1 MYKSGQPQLLSR
13 ASHCRIIIVPRSI
26 TIIYVSINL
35 FKAFVEYY
43 SGYRYSHC
51 RLGISAHKSS
61 ATQVDDGKFCA
72 AVIAILCATIL
83 NRTPSNYELILTP
96 FAAFIAAQQQP
107 ELYRAMLMNVFLFFP
122 LGLTLSNALPRKWH
136 RWGRIALTT
145 FVGCILSVG
154 IEYTQYR
161 YALGM
166 VEVDDVICNTLG
178 AFIGSTS
185 LLIAHAIE
193 KHKERA
199 WHTNMTLTA
208 TERQFL
214 HIAKAAV
221 SGGEVTAENVD
232 WPAVFTLA
240 NQQKLLPILFEAVR
254 KTPAAAENAALFAA
268 VKQQVIAQV
277 LHQTMRASEFA
288 DLYQKLRAAG
298 LHPIVVKGQLCS
310 RLYPQTDHRISADDD
325 LYIPDAEFMAC
336 HEQLLAN
343 GLTTDTPADELPTAD
358 EVSYTKDGSPLYI
371 ELHRHLFDS
380 AEDAHDELNH
390 FFADLNPVEID
401 GLLAMPPHEH
411 LLYLILHAY
420 KHFVRSGI
428 GLRQFCDIGL
438 WARAYHV
445 EIDWQRLHE
454 QCESVHAATFAAAAF
469 CIAREYLG
477 IDFDLPTPWDA
488 SIDAEPLLH
497 DTLCGGVYGSNDLT
511 RLHSS
516 TVTLNAVKASRT
528 GEKSSVL
535 STVFPKREYLERRYP
550 YLKKRPYLLPVA
562 WAQRI
567 AHYASEKQSGADN
580 SASGS
585 IKLAKERIEL
595 MKRYGIMD

>member
-1 MYKSGQPQLLSR
+1 MRHIYALPLHMVIFLMLVLL
-13 ASHCRIIIVPRSI
+13 IVWAMLSQHKNQKKR
-26 TIIYVSINL
+26 TIINAALCFIA
-35 FKAFVEYY
+35 AF
-43 SGYRYSHC
+43 
-51 RLGISAHKSS
+51 I
-61 ATQVDDGKFCA
+61 
-72 AVIAILCATIL
+72 ILYATIL
-83 NRTPSNYELILTP
+83 TRSVGVSEAILTP
-96 FAAFIAAQQQP
+96 FASLTAARIQP
-107 ELYRAMLMNVFLFFP
+107 EIYREMLMNVFLFFP
-122 LGLTLSNALPRKWH
+122 LGLTLSNALPRRWH

-145 FVGCILSVG
+145 LIGCALSAG
-154 IEYTQYR
+154 IEYAQYR
-161 YALGM
+161 YALGLA
-166 VEVDDVICNTLG
+166 EADDVICNTLG
-178 AFIGSTS
+178 AFLGAAS
-185 LLIAHAIE
+185 LLAAHAIE

-214 HIAKAAV
+214 HIAKAAI
-221 SGGEVTAENVD
+221 SGGDLPAESVD
-232 WPAVFTLA
+232 WPAIFTLA

-254 KTPAAAENAALFAA
+254 KMPAAEENVALFA
-268 VKQQVIAQV
+268 VTKQQVIAQV

-288 DLYQKLRAAG
+288 DLYQKLHAAG

-310 RLYPQTDHRISADDD
+310 RLYPLKDHRISADDD

-343 GLTTDTPADELPTAD
+343 GLTTDTPTDELATAD
-358 EVSYTKDGSPLYI
+358 EVSYTKKGSPLYI

-411 LLYLILHAY
+411 LLYLLLHAY

-438 WARAYHV
+438 WARAYHN

-469 CIAREYLG
+469 RIARDDLG
-477 IDFDLPTPWDA
+477 IDFDLPAPWSDA
-488 SIDAEPLLH
+488 VDAEPLLH
-497 DTLCGGVYGSNDLT
+497 DSLCGGVYGSNDLT

-528 GEKSSVL
+528 GEKISVL
-535 STVFPKREYLERRYP
+535 RTVFPKREYLERRYP

-562 WAQRI
+562 WAQRLV
-567 AHYASEKQSGADN
+567 HYAGEKKTGADS

>member
-1 MYKSGQPQLLSR
+1 MLLSLLLLWPMLCQR
-13 ASHCRIIIVPRSI
+13 VGERRRMLLNTA
-26 TIIYVSINL
+26 L
-35 FKAFVEYY
+35 A
-43 SGYRYSHC
+43 
-51 RLGISAHKSS
+51 
-61 ATQVDDGKFCA
+61 CA
-72 AVIAILCATIL
+72 AAFIILYATIL
-83 NRTPSNYELILTP
+83 TRSAGVPEVILTP
-96 FAAFIAAQQQP
+96 FATFTAARQQP
-107 ELYRAMLMNVFLFFP
+107 ELYRALLMNVFLFFP

-166 VEVDDVICNTLG
+166 AEVDDVICNTLG

-185 LLIAHAIE
+185 LLIARAIE
-193 KHKERA
+193 KSRERVR
-199 WHTNMTLTA
+199 HTNMTLTT
-208 TERQFL
+208 TETQFL

-221 SGGEVTAENVD
+221 SGGALPTENVD
-232 WPAVFTLA
+232 WPAVFALA
-240 NQQKLLPILFEAVR
+240 GQQKLLPILFETVR
-254 KTPAAAENAALFAA
+254 KMPAAEENVALFA
-268 VKQQVIAQV
+268 VTKQQVIGQV
-277 LHQTMRASEFA
+277 LNQTVRSAEFS
-288 DLYQKLRAAG
+288 DLYHKLRSAG

-310 RLYPQTDHRISADDD
+310 RLYPLKDHRISADDD

-390 FFADLNPVEID
+390 FFTDINPVETD
-401 GLLAMPPHEH
+401 GFLAMPPHEH

-438 WARAYHV
+438 WARAYHA
-445 EIDWQRLHE
+445 EIDWQRLHDS
-454 QCESVHAATFAAAAF
+454 CASVHAAKFAAAAF
-469 CIAREYLG
+469 RIARDYLG
-477 IDFDLPTPWDA
+477 IDFDLPMPWDA
-488 SIDAEPLLH
+488 SIDVEPLLH

-585 IKLAKERIEL
+585 IKLGKERIEL
-595 MKRYGIMD
+595 MKRYGIMN

>member
-1 MYKSGQPQLLSR
+1 
-13 ASHCRIIIVPRSI
+13 
-26 TIIYVSINL
+26 
-35 FKAFVEYY
+35 
-43 SGYRYSHC
+43 
-51 RLGISAHKSS
+51 
-61 ATQVDDGKFCA
+61 
-72 AVIAILCATIL
+72 
-83 NRTPSNYELILTP
+83 
-96 FAAFIAAQQQP
+96 
-107 ELYRAMLMNVFLFFP
+107 
-122 LGLTLSNALPRKWH
+122 
-136 RWGRIALTT
+136 
-145 FVGCILSVG
+145 
-154 IEYTQYR
+154 
-161 YALGM
+161 
-166 VEVDDVICNTLG
+166 
-178 AFIGSTS
+178 
-185 LLIAHAIE
+185 
-193 KHKERA
+193 
-199 WHTNMTLTA
+199 MTLTA

-214 HIAKAAV
+214 HIAKAAI
-221 SGGEVTAENVD
+221 SGGDLPAEKAD
-232 WPAVFTLA
+232 WPAVFALA
-240 NQQKLLPILFEAVR
+240 GQQKLLPIVFEAVR

-277 LHQTMRASEFA
+277 LHQTVRSAEFA
-288 DLYQKLRAAG
+288 DLYRKLRTVG

-310 RLYPQTDHRISADDD
+310 RLYPLKDHRISADDD
-325 LYIPDAEFMAC
+325 IYIPDAEFMAC

-343 GLTTDTPADELPTAD
+343 GLRTGTPADELASAD
-358 EVSYTKDGSPLYI
+358 EVSYTKNGSPLYI
-371 ELHRHLFDS
+371 ELYRHLFDS

-390 FFADLNPVEID
+390 IFADFNPVEID
-401 GLLAMPPHEH
+401 GFLAMPPHEH
-411 LLYLILHAY
+411 LLYLLLHAY

-438 WARAYHV
+438 WARAYHS

-477 IDFDLPTPWDA
+477 IEFDLPAPRDG
-488 SIDAEPLLH
+488 SIDVEPLLH
-497 DTLCGGVYGSNDLT
+497 DSLCGGVYGSNDLT

-562 WAQRI
+562 WVQRI
-567 AHYASEKQSGADN
+567 AHYASEKQSGTDN

-595 MKRYGIMD
+595 MKRYDIMD

>member
-1 MYKSGQPQLLSR
+1 MLLSLLLLWPMLCQR
-13 ASHCRIIIVPRSI
+13 VGERRRVLLNTA
-26 TIIYVSINL
+26 L
-35 FKAFVEYY
+35 A
-43 SGYRYSHC
+43 
-51 RLGISAHKSS
+51 
-61 ATQVDDGKFCA
+61 CA
-72 AVIAILCATIL
+72 AAFIILYATIL
-83 NRTPSNYELILTP
+83 TRTHGDYKPILTP
-96 FAAFIAAQQQP
+96 FATFAAARQQP
-107 ELYRAMLMNVFLFFP
+107 ELYREMLMNIFLFFP
-122 LGLTLSNALPRKWH
+122 LGLTLSNALPQKWH
-136 RWGRIALTT
+136 RWGRIILTT
-145 FVGCILSVG
+145 LVGCALSAG
-154 IEYTQYR
+154 IEYAQYR
-161 YALGM
+161 CALGLA
-166 VEVDDVICNTLG
+166 ETDDVICNTLG

-214 HIAKAAV
+214 NIAKAGV
-221 SGGEVTAENVD
+221 SGGALPAENVD
-232 WPAVFTLA
+232 WPAIFTLA

-254 KTPAAAENAALFAA
+254 KMPAAGENAALFA
-268 VKQQVIAQV
+268 VTKQQVIGQV
-277 LHQTMRASEFA
+277 LNQTVRSAEFA
-288 DLYQKLRAAG
+288 DLYHKLRAAG

-310 RLYPQTDHRISADDD
+310 RLYPLKDHRISADDD
-325 LYIPDAEFMAC
+325 IYIPDAEFMAC

-343 GLTTDTPADELPTAD
+343 GLRTGTPADELASAD
-358 EVSYTKDGSPLYI
+358 EVPYTKDGSPLYI

-390 FFADLNPVEID
+390 FFTDINPVETD
-401 GLLAMPPHEH
+401 GFLAMPPHEH
-411 LLYLILHAY
+411 LLYVLLHAY

-438 WARAYHV
+438 WAREYHD

-469 CIAREYLG
+469 HIAGDYLG
-477 IDFDLPTPWDA
+477 IEFDLPAPWDG
-488 SIDAEPLLH
+488 SIDVEPLLH
-497 DTLCGGVYGSNDLT
+497 DSLCGGVYGSNDLT

-562 WAQRI
+562 WVQRI
-567 AHYASEKQSGADN
+567 AHYASEKQAGTDN

-585 IKLAKERIEL
+585 IKLGKERIEL

>member
-1 MYKSGQPQLLSR
+1 M
-13 ASHCRIIIVPRSI
+13 A
-26 TIIYVSINL
+26 N
-35 FKAFVEYY
+35 FV
-43 SGYRYSHC
+43 
-51 RLGISAHKSS
+51 L
-61 ATQVDDGKFCA
+61 FCA
-72 AVIAILCATIL
+72 AVIAILYATIL
-83 NRTPSNYELILTP
+83 TRTPGSYELILTP
-96 FAAFIAAQQQP
+96 FATFTAALQQP
-107 ELYRAMLMNVFLFFP
+107 ELYREMLMNVFLFFP
-122 LGLTLSNALPRKWH
+122 LGLTLSNALPRRWH
-136 RWGRIALTT
+136 RWGRIALATL
-145 FVGCILSVG
+145 VGCILSAG

-161 YALGM
+161 CALGLA
-166 VEVDDVICNTLG
+166 ETDDVICNTLG
-178 AFIGSTS
+178 AFLGAAS

-193 KHKERA
+193 KYRERA
-199 WHTNMTLTA
+199 WHTNMTLTT
-208 TERQFL
+208 TETQFL
-214 HIAKAAV
+214 HIAKAAI
-221 SGGEVTAENVD
+221 SGGDLPTEKVD
-232 WPAVFTLA
+232 WSAIFTLA

-254 KTPAAAENAALFAA
+254 KMPAAEENVALFA
-268 VKQQVIAQV
+268 VTKQQVIGQV
-277 LHQTMRASEFA
+277 LNQTVRSAEFA
-288 DLYQKLRAAG
+288 DLYHKLRTAG

-325 LYIPDAEFMAC
+325 LLIPDGEFMAC

-343 GLTTDTPADELPTAD
+343 GLTTDTPADELTTAD
-358 EVSYTKDGSPLYI
+358 EVPYTKGGSPLYI

-390 FFADLNPVEID
+390 FFADLTPVEID
-401 GLLAMPPHEH
+401 SFLAMPPHEH
-411 LLYLILHAY
+411 LLYLLLHAY

-438 WARAYHV
+438 WARAYHG
-445 EIDWQRLHE
+445 EIDWQRLHD
-454 QCESVHAATFAAAAF
+454 QCASVHAATFAAAVF
-469 CIAREYLG
+469 RIARDYLG
-477 IDFDLPTPWDA
+477 IDFDLPTPWDGG
-488 SIDAEPLLH
+488 IDVEPLLH

-535 STVFPKREYLERRYP
+535 RTVFPKREYLERRYP

-585 IKLAKERIEL
+585 IKLGKERIEL

>member
-1 MYKSGQPQLLSR
+1 MNPWTVCILLLSLLLLWPMLCQR
-13 ASHCRIIIVPRSI
+13 VGERRRV
-26 TIIYVSINL
+26 L
-35 FKAFVEYY
+35 FNTA
-43 SGYRYSHC
+43 
-51 RLGISAHKSS
+51 LA
-61 ATQVDDGKFCA
+61 CA
-72 AVIAILCATIL
+72 AAFIILYATIL
-83 NRTPSNYELILTP
+83 TRSAGVPEAILTP
-96 FAAFIAAQQQP
+96 FASLTAARIQP
-107 ELYRAMLMNVFLFFP
+107 EIYREMLMNVFLFFP

-145 FVGCILSVG
+145 LIGCILSVG
-154 IEYTQYR
+154 IEYAQYR

-166 VEVDDVICNTLG
+166 AEVDDVICNTLG

-193 KHKERA
+193 KSRERA
-199 WHTNMTLTA
+199 WHTNMTLTT
-208 TERQFL
+208 TETQFL
-214 HIAKAAV
+214 HIAKAAI
-221 SGGEVTAENVD
+221 SGGDLPAEKVD
-232 WPAVFTLA
+232 WPAIFTLA
-240 NQQKLLPILFEAVR
+240 NQQKLLPILFEAAR
-254 KTPAAAENAALFAA
+254 KTPAAEENAALFA
-268 VKQQVIAQV
+268 VTKQQVIGQV
-277 LHQTMRASEFA
+277 LNQTVRSAEFS
-288 DLYQKLRAAG
+288 DLYHKLRSAG

-310 RLYPQTDHRISADDD
+310 RLYPLKDHRISADDD
-325 LYIPDAEFMAC
+325 LYIPDAEFMVC

-343 GLTTDTPADELPTAD
+343 GLTTGTPTDELASAD
-358 EVSYTKDGSPLYI
+358 EVSYTKNDSPLYI

-390 FFADLNPVEID
+390 FFADLKPVESD

-428 GLRQFCDIGL
+428 GLR
-438 WARAYHV
+438 AYHA
-445 EIDWQRLHE
+445 EIDWQRLHD
-454 QCESVHAATFAAAAF
+454 QCASVHAATFAAAAF
-469 CIAREYLG
+469 RIARDYLG
-477 IDFDLPTPWDA
+477 IDFDLPMPWDA
-488 SIDAEPLLH
+488 SIDVEPLLH

-535 STVFPKREYLERRYP
+535 RTVFPKREYLERRYP

-562 WAQRI
+562 WAQRL
-567 AHYASEKQSGADN
+567 AHYASEKQSGADS

-585 IKLAKERIEL
+585 IKLGKERIEL

>member
-1 MYKSGQPQLLSR
+1 MLHYIYIRSFIGIITFMALALAAWGALPARVGARRWRWGNLALMLLVAAAILYATLFSR
-13 ASHCRIIIVPRSI
+13 AEGS
-26 TIIYVSINL
+26 T
-35 FKAFVEYY
+35 
-43 SGYRYSHC
+43 G
-51 RLGISAHKSS
+51 
-61 ATQVDDGKFCA
+61 
-72 AVIAILCATIL
+72 
-83 NRTPSNYELILTP
+83 LILTS
-96 FAAFIAAQQQP
+96 FATFTAARVQP
-107 ELYRAMLMNVFLFFP
+107 ELYREMLMNVFLFFP

-136 RWGRIALTT
+136 RWLRIILTT
-145 FVGCILSVG
+145 LVGCALSAG
-154 IEYTQYR
+154 IEYAQYR
-161 YALGM
+161 YALGLA
-166 VEVDDVICNTLG
+166 ETDDVICNTLG
-178 AFIGSTS
+178 AFLGAAS
-185 LLIAHAIE
+185 LLAAHAIE
-193 KHKERA
+193 KHRERA

-214 HIAKAAV
+214 NIAKAAV
-221 SGGEVTAENVD
+221 SGGVLPAENVD
-232 WPAVFTLA
+232 WPAVFALA
-240 NQQKLLPILFEAVR
+240 GQQKLLPVVFEAVR
-254 KTPAAAENAALFAA
+254 KTPAAAENAAMFAA

-288 DLYQKLRAAG
+288 GLYQKLRAAG

-325 LYIPDAEFMAC
+325 LYIPDVEFMAC

-343 GLTTDTPADELPTAD
+343 GLTTDTPADELASAD
-358 EVSYTKDGSPLYI
+358 EVPYKKGGSPLYI

-401 GLLAMPPHEH
+401 GLLTMPPHEH
-411 LLYLILHAY
+411 LLYLLLHAY

-438 WARAYHV
+438 WARAYHG

-469 CIAREYLG
+469 RIARDDLG
-477 IDFDLPTPWDA
+477 IDFDLPAPWSDA
-488 SIDAEPLLH
+488 VDAEPLLH
-497 DTLCGGVYGSNDLT
+497 DSLCGGVYGSNDLT

-528 GEKSSVL
+528 GEKISVL
-535 STVFPKREYLERRYP
+535 RTVFPKREYLERRYP

-562 WAQRI
+562 WVQRI
-567 AHYASEKQSGADN
+567 AHYASEKQPGADN

-585 IKLAKERIEL
+585 IKLARERIEL
-595 MKRYGIMD
+595 MKRYDIMD

>member
-1 MYKSGQPQLLSR
+1 MFQSIYSKPLSNIILAIVIAIVAWGYLRTKVQLR
-13 ASHCRIIIVPRSI
+13 RWTMA
-26 TIIYVSINL
+26 N
-35 FKAFVEYY
+35 FV
-43 SGYRYSHC
+43 
-51 RLGISAHKSS
+51 L
-61 ATQVDDGKFCA
+61 FCA

-83 NRTPSNYELILTP
+83 NRTPGNYELILTP
-96 FAAFIAAQQQP
+96 FAALSAARQQP

-136 RWGRIALTT
+136 RWGRIILTT
-145 FVGCILSVG
+145 LVGCALSAG
-154 IEYTQYR
+154 IEYAQYR
-161 YALGM
+161 CALGLA
-166 VEVDDVICNTLG
+166 ETDDVICNTLG

-193 KHKERA
+193 KHRERVR
-199 WHTNMTLTA
+199 HTNMTLA
-208 TERQFL
+208 TTETQFL
-214 HIAKAAV
+214 HIAKAAI
-221 SGGEVTAENVD
+221 SGSDLPAEKVD
-232 WPAVFTLA
+232 WPAIFTLA
-240 NQQKLLPILFEAVR
+240 NQQKLLPILFETVR
-254 KTPAAAENAALFAA
+254 KMPAAEENVALFA
-268 VKQQVIAQV
+268 VTKQQVIGQV
-277 LHQTMRASEFA
+277 LNQTVRSAEFS
-288 DLYQKLRAAG
+288 DLYHKLRSAG

-325 LYIPDAEFMAC
+325 LLIPDGEFMAC

-343 GLTTDTPADELPTAD
+343 GLTTDTPVDELATTD
-358 EVSYTKDGSPLYI
+358 EVSYTKNGSPLYI

-390 FFADLNPVEID
+390 FFTDINPVEMD
-401 GLLAMPPHEH
+401 GFLAMPPHEH

-562 WAQRI
+562 WVQRI
-567 AHYASEKQSGADN
+567 AHYAGEKKTGTDS

>member
-1 MYKSGQPQLLSR
+1 MLLSLLLLWPVLCQR
-13 ASHCRIIIVPRSI
+13 VGERRRVLLNTA
-26 TIIYVSINL
+26 L
-35 FKAFVEYY
+35 A
-43 SGYRYSHC
+43 
-51 RLGISAHKSS
+51 
-61 ATQVDDGKFCA
+61 CA
-72 AVIAILCATIL
+72 AAFIILYATIL
-83 NRTPSNYELILTP
+83 TRTPGVPAVILAP
-96 FAAFIAAQQQP
+96 FASLTAALQQP
-107 ELYRAMLMNVFLFFP
+107 ELYREMLMNVFLFFP

-136 RWGRIALTT
+136 RWLRIALTT
-145 FVGCILSVG
+145 LIGCAFSAG
-154 IEYTQYR
+154 IEYAQYR

-166 VEVDDVICNTLG
+166 AEVDDVICNTLG
-178 AFIGSTS
+178 VFIGSTS

-193 KHKERA
+193 KSRERVR
-199 WHTNMTLTA
+199 HTNMTLTT
-208 TERQFL
+208 TETQFL

-221 SGGEVTAENVD
+221 SGGDLPAEKVD
-232 WPAVFTLA
+232 WPAIFTLA
-240 NQQKLLPILFEAVR
+240 NQQKLLPILFETAR
-254 KTPAAAENAALFAA
+254 KMPAAEENVALFA
-268 VKQQVIAQV
+268 VTKQQVIGQV
-277 LHQTMRASEFA
+277 LNQTVRSAEFS
-288 DLYQKLRAAG
+288 DLYHKLRSAG

-310 RLYPQTDHRISADDD
+310 RLYPLKDHRISADDD
-325 LYIPDAEFMAC
+325 LYIPDAEFMVC

-343 GLTTDTPADELPTAD
+343 GLTTGTPTDELASAD
-358 EVSYTKDGSPLYI
+358 EVSYTKNDSPLYI

-380 AEDAHDELNH
+380 SEDAHDELNH
-390 FFADLNPVEID
+390 FFASLKPVETD
-401 GLLAMPPHEH
+401 GFLAMPPHEH

-428 GLRQFCDIGL
+428 ALRQFCDIGL

-469 CIAREYLG
+469 RIARDYLG
-477 IDFDLPTPWDA
+477 IDFDLPMPWDA
-488 SIDAEPLLH
+488 SIDVEPLLH

-535 STVFPKREYLERRYP
+535 RTVFPKREYLERRYP

-562 WAQRI
+562 WAQRL
-567 AHYASEKQSGADN
+567 AHYASEKQSGADS

-585 IKLAKERIEL
+585 IKLGKERIEL

>member
-1 MYKSGQPQLLSR
+1 MLLSLLLLWPVLCQR
-13 ASHCRIIIVPRSI
+13 VGERRRVLLNTA
-26 TIIYVSINL
+26 L
-35 FKAFVEYY
+35 A
-43 SGYRYSHC
+43 
-51 RLGISAHKSS
+51 
-61 ATQVDDGKFCA
+61 CA
-72 AVIAILCATIL
+72 AAFIILYATIL
-83 NRTPSNYELILTP
+83 TRTPGNYELILTP
-96 FAAFIAAQQQP
+96 FAALSAARQQP
-107 ELYRAMLMNVFLFFP
+107 ELYREMLMNVFLFFP

-136 RWGRIALTT
+136 RWGRIILTT
-145 FVGCILSVG
+145 FVGCALSAG
-154 IEYTQYR
+154 IEYAQYR
-161 YALGM
+161 CALGLA
-166 VEVDDVICNTLG
+166 ETDDVICNTLG

-438 WARAYHV
+438 WAQAYHS

-454 QCESVHAATFAAAAF
+454 QCESVHAATFAAAVF
-469 CIAREYLG
+469 RITKDYLG
-477 IDFDLPTPWDA
+477 IEFDLPAPWDG
-488 SIDAEPLLH
+488 SIDVEPLLH
-497 DTLCGGVYGSNDLT
+497 DSLCGGVYGSNDLT

-562 WAQRI
+562 WVQRI
-567 AHYASEKQSGADN
+567 AHYASEKQAGTDN

-585 IKLAKERIEL
+585 IKLGKERIEL

>member
-1 MYKSGQPQLLSR
+1 MLLSLLLLWPVLCQR
-13 ASHCRIIIVPRSI
+13 VGERRRVLLNTALV
-26 TIIYVSINL
+26 
-35 FKAFVEYY
+35 
-43 SGYRYSHC
+43 
-51 RLGISAHKSS
+51 
-61 ATQVDDGKFCA
+61 CA
-72 AVIAILCATIL
+72 AAFIILYATIL
-83 NRTPSNYELILTP
+83 TRTPGVPAVILTP
-96 FAAFIAAQQQP
+96 FASLTAARIQP
-107 ELYRAMLMNVFLFFP
+107 EIYREMLMNVFLFFP

-136 RWGRIALTT
+136 RWLRIILTT
-145 FVGCILSVG
+145 FVGCALSAG
-154 IEYTQYR
+154 IEYAQYR
-161 YALGM
+161 YALGLA
-166 VEVDDVICNTLG
+166 ETDDVICNTMGAFLG
-178 AFIGSTS
+178 AAS
-185 LLIAHAIE
+185 LLAAHAIE

-214 HIAKAAV
+214 HIAKAAI
-221 SGGEVTAENVD
+221 SGGDLPAENVD
-232 WPAVFTLA
+232 WHAVFALA
-240 NQQKLLPILFEAVR
+240 GQQKLLPILFEAVR
-254 KTPAAAENAALFAA
+254 KMPAAEENVALFA
-268 VKQQVIAQV
+268 VTKQQVIGQV
-277 LHQTMRASEFA
+277 LNQTVRSAEFA
-288 DLYQKLRAAG
+288 DLYRKLRKAG
-298 LHPIVVKGQLCS
+298 LRPIVVKGQLCS
-310 RLYPQTDHRISADDD
+310 RLYPLRDHRISADDD
-325 LYIPDAEFMAC
+325 LLIPDGEFLAC

-343 GLTTDTPADELPTAD
+343 GLTTDTPADEMPTAD
-358 EVSYTKDGSPLYI
+358 EVPYTKGGSPLYI

-390 FFADLNPVEID
+390 FFTDINPVEME
-401 GLLAMPPHEH
+401 GFLAMLPHEH
-411 LLYLILHAY
+411 LLYLLLHAY
-420 KHFVRSGI
+420 KHFIRSGI

-438 WARAYHV
+438 WARAYHR

-469 CIAREYLG
+469 RIARDDLG
-477 IDFDLPTPWDA
+477 IEFDLPAPWSDA
-488 SIDAEPLLH
+488 VDAKPLLH

-535 STVFPKREYLERRYP
+535 RTVFPKREYLERRYP

-562 WAQRI
+562 WVQRI
-567 AHYASEKQSGADN
+567 AHYASEKQSGADS